1 MGITAA
7 GIGSGLDINR
17 LVTQLM
23 SAEAKPMAA
32 LQTQQKAT
40 TARLSAYGQLSSA
53 LAAFQSA
60 LKGVSAAGL
69 AACNAASSSPA
80 LSVTTGT
87 GAQPGNYTIEVL
99 QIAQPHKLCSPGY
112 ASASADLGAGSLSI
126 AVGTGTPVNLTP
138 AINSLSAI
146 ADAINSAGLAVSATL
161 VNDGSAQGQRLLI
174 SGSDSGSAN
183 PVTLTGSGALAPLS
197 YDPAAP
203 RNFSYDINNNPP
215 TLMSQTQAAQDAQ
228 LTIDGLKIS
237 APTNNV
243 RSAIAGVSL
252 QLNQP
257 TTSAASL
264 QVTHDNSAVKAAVN
278 GVAKAWNDLRTL
290 VGTHTAYNDATK
302 TGAVLHGDAGPRTLL
317 SQLRATMTAAV
328 NGAGNF
334 DRLSDI
340 GVSFQKDGSLSIS
353 DPALQT
359 ALATRPAELQQ
370 LFAGADGV
378 ATRLTT
384 QLSDMLGSE
393 GALAVRTQ
401 SLTTSLRGLGQRESA
416 LQARLDAVE
425 SRYRAQFT
433 RLDAALARM
442 QSTSNWL
449 GQQLAALTPR

>member
-7 GIGSGLDINR
+7 GLGSGLDINS
-17 LVTQLM
+17 LVKQLM
-23 SAEAKPMAA
+23 SAEAKPLAA
-32 LQTQQKAT
+32 LQTQQKTT

-60 LKGVSAAGL
+60 VKGVSANGL

-80 LSVTTGT
+80 LSPTTGT

-99 QIAQPHKLCSPGY
+99 QLAQPHKLCSPGY

-126 AVGTGTPVNLTP
+126 AIGTGAPVMLTP
-138 AINSLSAI
+138 AVNSLSALV
-146 ADAINSAGLAVSATL
+146 DAINSTGLTVTATI
-161 VNDGSAQGQRLLI
+161 VNDGSADGQRLLI
-174 SGSDSGSAN
+174 SGTDSGSAHLI
-183 PVTLTGSGALAPLS
+183 TLTGSGALAAFS

-203 RNFSYDINNNPP
+203 RNFSYDSQNRPP
-215 TLMSQTQAAQDAQ
+215 TLMSQTQPAQDAR
-228 LTIDGLKIS
+228 LTIDGLNIT

-243 RSAIAGVSL
+243 RHAIAGMSL
-252 QLNQP
+252 QLNQV

-264 QVTHDNSAVKAAVN
+264 QVTRDNSAMKAAVS

-290 VGTHTAYNDATK
+290 VGTQTAYNDATK

-317 SQLRATMTAAV
+317 SQLRATLTAAV
-328 NGAGNF
+328 SGAGNF

-340 GVSFQKDGSLSIS
+340 GVSFQKDGSLSVS
-353 DPALQT
+353 EAALQT
-359 ALATRPAELQQ
+359 ALTTRPADLQQ
-370 LFAGADGV
+370 LFTGSDGV
-378 ATRLTT
+378 VTRLTS
-384 QLSDMLGSE
+384 QLTGMLGTD
-393 GALAVRTQ
+393 GALAARTQ
-401 SLTTSLRGLGQRESA
+401 GLNASLRGLSQRESG